1 MIKQNECLPS
11 NCVQKKGSASCLFI
25 SLIIEIGVSYIND
38 LYERTFCFLTLP
50 IPHTTSLFIQQ
61 LNISQRT
68 VCSEVKVSSTEIL
81 HHFNVHLSFSKGS
94 FPVSDFIFNCCNL
107 TPAQVIPL
115 RNQVNV
121 ELWLRHWCTAQS
133 NSMHS
138 RRLFSF
144 SIRPVVVNNMF
155 TRAFNHSQEL
165 PLHLRNYFVHSFDE
179 KTKYYRPTV
188 FLHNCSQ
195 LTKVFLSIFS

>member
-1 MIKQNECLPS
+1 M
-11 NCVQKKGSASCLFI
+11 
-25 SLIIEIGVSYIND
+25 
-38 LYERTFCFLTLP
+38 
-50 IPHTTSLFIQQ
+50 
-61 LNISQRT
+61 
-68 VCSEVKVSSTEIL
+68 KVSSTEIL
-81 HHFNVHLSFSKGS
+81 HHFNVHLSFSNGS
-94 FPVSDFIFNCCNL
+94 FPVSDFVFNYCNL

-121 ELWLRHWCTAQS
+121 ELLLRHWCTAQS

-144 SIRPVVVNNMF
+144 SIRPVVVNNMV

-195 LTKVFLSIFS
+195 LTKVFLSIFFLRIKSKHEHPCLSAYVTNTTLPQSKHKACGTQRESLLRFLLTHTAKSGFPQH

>member
-1 MIKQNECLPS
+1 M
-11 NCVQKKGSASCLFI
+11 
-25 SLIIEIGVSYIND
+25 
-38 LYERTFCFLTLP
+38 
-50 IPHTTSLFIQQ
+50 
-61 LNISQRT
+61 
-68 VCSEVKVSSTEIL
+68 KVSSTEIL
-81 HHFNVHLSFSKGS
+81 HHFNVHLSFSYGS
-94 FPVSDFIFNCCNL
+94 FPVSDFVFNYCNL

-121 ELWLRHWCTAQS
+121 ELLLRHWCTAQS

-144 SIRPVVVNNMF
+144 SIRPVVVNNMV

-195 LTKVFLSIFS
+195 LTKVFLSIFFLRIKSKHEHPCLSHVTICLCNQHNSPTE